1 MKRKI
6 SSSGITKTINLQ
18 LAALFISGTVLIGC
32 GESKKKS
39 SDEETV
45 DTAANTEE
53 TVAATSPNQLS
64 EKEKEEGWKLLF
76 DGKSTDGWRGYLKD
90 SFPEK
95 GWIIEDGALKV
106 QGAGTGEAGNGGDII
121 FDEEFKD
128 FELSLE
134 WKISEGGNSGIFYL
148 AEEIEGEP
156 IFTSAPEMQIL
167 DNDRHPDAKLGKDGN
182 RQAGSLYDLIPARP
196 QNAKPVGEWNKV
208 SVLVYRGTV
217 VHTQNGENVVEY
229 HLWTDEWKEMIKD
242 SKFKDWKSFL
252 NAGGDDKKGY
262 IGLQDHGDDVWFRN
276 IKIKEL

>member
-18 LAALFISGTVLIGC
+18 LATLFISGTVLIGC

-64 EKEKEEGWKLLF
+64 EKEKEEGWRLLF

-182 RQAGSLYDLIPARP
+182 RKAGSLYDLIPARP

-208 SVLVYRGTV
+208 SILVYRGTV

>member
-18 LAALFISGTVLIGC
+18 LATLFISGTVLIGC

-39 SDEETV
+39 SDEETA

-64 EKEKEEGWKLLF
+64 EKEKEEGWRLLF

-208 SVLVYRGTV
+208 SILVYRGTV